1 MKEYHKGVLLLS
13 IAVFIFVLADC
24 YDVSSFGGLINKL
37 IGN

>member
-13 IAVFIFVLADC
+13 IAVFIFLITDY
-24 YDVSSFGGLINKL
+24 YDVNSFGGLINKL